1 MKTVVK
7 LVLTCLALWL
17 FSLVGWI
24 DIVWKPLVA
33 DQILNQILVLF
44 ILSLIIGL
52 GMFIM
57 TTFYMAFI
65 FMPFRT
71 GISLLLIFL
80 AGTGFFLFWFIQQA
94 LPGWVFVDVGFWG
107 TLLMS
112 FVLGMIWFSNNKSDY

>member
-1 MKTVVK
+1 MKTFAK
-7 LVLTCLALWL
+7 LVLTSLALWL

-24 DIVWKPLVA
+24 DIVWKPLLA

-52 GMFIM
+52 GMFVM
-57 TTFYMAFI
+57 TTFYMTFFI
-65 FMPFRT
+65 PFGT
-71 GISLLLIFL
+71 GISFLLLFL

-112 FVLGMIWFSNNKSDY
+112 FVLGMIWFSNNKRDY

>member
-1 MKTVVK
+1 MKTFVK

-17 FSLVGWI
+17 FSLGWI

-33 DQILNQILVLF
+33 DQILNQILGLF

-65 FMPFRT
+65 FVPFRT

-94 LPGWVFVDVGFWG
+94 LPGWIFINVGFWG

>member
-24 DIVWKPLVA
+24 NIVWKPLVA

-52 GMFIM
+52 GMFVM
-57 TTFYMAFI
+57 ATFYMTFFI
-65 FMPFRT
+65 PFGT
-71 GISLLLIFL
+71 GISFLLLFL
-80 AGTGFFLFWFIQQA
+80 AGTGFFLFWFIQEA
-94 LPGWVFVDVGFWG
+94 LPGWVFVDVGFLG
-107 TLLMS
+107 TLIMS
-112 FVLGMIWFSNNKSDY
+112 VVVGVIWFSNNENEY

>member
-1 MKTVVK
+1 
-7 LVLTCLALWL
+7 
-17 FSLVGWI
+17 
-24 DIVWKPLVA
+24 
-33 DQILNQILVLF
+33 
-44 ILSLIIGL
+44 
-52 GMFIM
+52 
-57 TTFYMAFI
+57 MAFI